1 MKKRCILFPLLTF
14 LLLCFLLIPYA
25 TNEEWIKK
33 YNKEIY
39 ENNVF
44 AAMGI
49 LQPCVASYNEGNVYY
64 KMGSYKLAIKDYK
77 KALKQY
83 PTMKQRCDI
92 STNLALAMVQDID
105 FEKVNKDNVEET
117 KENLEKAKEVL
128 KKDGFATEDNTGSD
142 PDAQQLLNEINKI
155 IKALDQASS
164 ASSSTEKNE
173 KEEKAVSGAE
183 QEQEIKEQYK
193 KLQQSSTNARQKNM
207 GKMNSDEDSEGSILF
222 EGKSW

>member
-117 KENLEKAKEVL
+117 KEKLEKAKDVL
-128 KKDGFATEDNTGSD
+128 KKDGFATEDNTCSNPLSNRFTLCESRHVVKSTFREYREYMLNMFNENIVHHKEQIKRDREFIRDNKRRIKRIDSD
-142 PDAQQLLNEINKI
+142 LDKAIAILNANLE
-155 IKALDQASS
+155 A
-164 ASSSTEKNE
+164 
-173 KEEKAVSGAE
+173 
-183 QEQEIKEQYK
+183 EIKRNK
-193 KLQQSSTNARQKNM
+193 K
-207 GKMNSDEDSEGSILF
+207 
-222 EGKSW
+222 